1 MKTYKAMYGEVKEGD
16 FVIVVTN
23 DYIHRSTDTNVGVVG
38 NDGYVYITSYKQYE
52 YEWDEKTQTTVQKER
67 DRKIIRRLIGSV
79 GCPVCK
85 IDRKLISE
93 EEIKNALEAY
103 EYQMK
108 RGNIRRTFKYKVEV
122 VKKVDNKVVNTEY
135 FEGVIKPTSLS
146 KDSSEEDIKEVLL
159 RNIRKHYPSYD
170 RGYIIGD
177 ITRYEDYSNKD
188 KNGFA
193 SSIIYDAS
201 NVTWEEV
208 VQ

>member
-23 DYIHRSTDTNVGVVG
+23 DYIHRRTDTNVGVVG

-67 DRKIIRRLIGSV
+67 NRKIIRRQIGSV

-103 EYQMK
+103 ELQMK

-146 KDSSEEDIKEVLL
+146 KNSSEEDIKEVLL